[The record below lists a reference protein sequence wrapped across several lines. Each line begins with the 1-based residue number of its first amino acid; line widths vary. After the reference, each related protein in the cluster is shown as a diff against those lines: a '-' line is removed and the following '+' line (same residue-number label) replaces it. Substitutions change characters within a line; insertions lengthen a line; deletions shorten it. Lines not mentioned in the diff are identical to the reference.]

1 MTLAEFGY
9 SVILLRAFGFLAPK
23 DCKIIWLSD
32 ILALSISDEG
42 YSLSISDEGYS
53 LSISDEG
60 YF

>member
-1 MTLAEFGY
+1 VTLAEFGY

-23 DCKIIWLSD
+23 DCKIIWLSI

-53 LSISDEG
+53 
-60 YF
+60 